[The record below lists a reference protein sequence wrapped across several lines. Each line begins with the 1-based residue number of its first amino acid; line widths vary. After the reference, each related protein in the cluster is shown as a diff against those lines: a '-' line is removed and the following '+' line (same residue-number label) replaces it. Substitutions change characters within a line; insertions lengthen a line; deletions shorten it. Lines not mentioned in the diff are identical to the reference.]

1 MLNIPHER
9 TRTVAERFNTCNT
22 ALWAVAITAQRAV
35 LHNTVLQKLLKT

>member
-22 ALWAVAITAQRAV
+22 ALWAV